1 MILAILFALRF
12 LEATNAQTVALD
24 KTPAEINAY
33 EGDYFDGCLTTLLPA
48 SFPKDRFQRV
58 CNSDDLDDDE
68 HCRHNMIGY
77 NETRLSNMNWKVLRY
92 RTIHPS
98 TLTSETAHIRPIAL
112 TRTHPTRTTQGVRSI
127 LHIYDPSAHLG
138 GAWDA
143 RISRDGRGK
152 IIV

>member
-1 MILAILFALRF
+1 MTRLVILFALRF
-12 LEATNAQTVALD
+12 LEATNAQAVALD

-77 NETRLSNMNWKVLRY
+77 NETRLSNMNWKVLCY
-92 RTIHPS
+92 RTIIQH
-98 TLTSETAHIRPIAL
+98 LNIRDGAYILDRVAPL
-112 TRTHPTRTTQGVRSI
+112 TRTHPTRTGSP
-127 LHIYDPSAHLG
+127 LSSSHL
-138 GAWDA
+138 
-143 RISRDGRGK
+143 
-152 IIV
+152 